1 MRAGHRYV
9 GLIAMFSVLFLSFLW
24 PPFCLHHLIF
34 IAVAFQYILESEN
47 VSLFVPFQYFCC
59 LSAPDSTWTKVGFP
73 MSVEKA
79 SNLWMDSGIVS
90 ALTVAR
96 TGDFFPFYFG
106 PIWVHF
112 VFPASLFWLELRLDH
127 VLGFFFFLSFKAK
140 YMNSPHFVC
149 LFLCLWT
156 VGLFPLIG
164 NCE

>member
-1 MRAGHRYV
+1 MGAASYLLLTVQLSPHCLQQTLCPRKTLAPCCGYAVRAGHRYV

-24 PPFCLHHLIF
+24 PPFCLHHLVF

-96 TGDFFPFYFG
+96 TGDFFFHFILVRLGYTLYFL
-106 PIWVHF
+106 P
-112 VFPASLFWLELRLDH
+112 
-127 VLGFFFFLSFKAK
+127 
-140 YMNSPHFVC
+140 
-149 LFLCLWT
+149 
-156 VGLFPLIG
+156 
-164 NCE
+164 NCSG